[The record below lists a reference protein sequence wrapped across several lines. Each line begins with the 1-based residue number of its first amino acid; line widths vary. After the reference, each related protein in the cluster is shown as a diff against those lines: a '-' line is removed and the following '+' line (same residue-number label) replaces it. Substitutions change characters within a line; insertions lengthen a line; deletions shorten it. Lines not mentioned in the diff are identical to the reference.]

1 MVSSSPSW
9 VSCPSRRIPVSKE
22 PFLIPTV
29 KIVLDDPDFLGQLC
43 GAGSS
48 NLDALEAVVGAPVF
62 ALGNEVHLRSEDR
75 AAFDRFDLLIR
86 TLRQHHAQGQA
97 VTPDLITSLEE
108 ALVTGD
114 ETKLQQFQDTAIVIP
129 QGFGKVF
136 PRGWHQ
142 VEYVDA
148 MRRCDVTFGI
158 GPAGTGKTYLAIA
171 QALSE
176 VLSKKRRKIILTR
189 PVVEAGENLGFLPGD
204 LAQKISPYL
213 RPLYDAMEDLIPAE
227 ILNRL
232 EENRVIE
239 IAPLAY
245 MRGRSLKNCF
255 VVLDEAQN
263 TTKTQMKMFLTRLGE
278 GAKAVITGD
287 QTQVDLPRT
296 QESGLHH
303 ARKILEG
310 IPEVHFSVFEKKDV
324 VRSDLV
330 RKIIEAYE
338 KHEG

>member
-1 MVSSSPSW
+1 M
-9 VSCPSRRIPVSKE
+9 
-22 PFLIPTV
+22 
-29 KIVLDDPDFLGQLC
+29 KIVIDEDAFLSQIC
-43 GAGSS
+43 GVGHA
-48 NLDALEAVVGAPVF
+48 NLNALEAAIGSPVYS
-62 ALGNEVHLRSEDR
+62 LGNELHLRSDDPGT
-75 AAFDRFDLLIR
+75 FDRFELLIR
-86 TLRQHHAQGQA
+86 TLHQHHKLGQ
-97 VTPDLITSLEE
+97 TLNPDLIASLEE
-108 ALVTGD
+108 ALAGGD
-114 ETKLQQFQDTAIVIP
+114 ETKLQQFQETSIAIP
-129 QGFGKVF
+129 QGFSKVF

-142 VEYVDA
+142 VDYVDA

-171 QALSE
+171 QALFE
-176 VLSKKRRKIILTR
+176 VLTKKRRKIILTR

-213 RPLYDAMEDLIPAE
+213 RPLYDAMEDLVPPE
-227 ILNRL
+227 ILNRM

-278 GAKAVITGD
+278 GARAVITGD
-287 QTQVDLPRT
+287 LTQVDLPRT
-296 QESGLHH
+296 QESGLLH

-324 VRSDLV
+324 VRSTLV
-330 RKIIEAYE
+330 RRIIEAYE
-338 KHEG
+338 IHEG

>member
-1 MVSSSPSW
+1 MPPRKLKTEESS
-9 VSCPSRRIPVSKE
+9 
-22 PFLIPTV
+22 LTPTV
-29 KIVLDDPDFLGQLC
+29 KIVIDEDDFLGQIC
-43 GAGSS
+43 GVGHA
-48 NLDALEAVVGAPVF
+48 NLDALEAVLGVPVYS
-62 ALGNEVHLRSEDR
+62 LGNELHLRSEDP
-75 AAFDRFDLLIR
+75 AVLERFGLLLR
-86 TLRQHHAQGQA
+86 TLGQHHKLGQ
-97 VTPDLITSLEE
+97 VINPDLITSLDD
-108 ALVTGD
+108 ALINGD
-114 ETKLQQFQDTAIVIP
+114 EAKLQQFQDSAIVIP
-129 QGFGKVF
+129 QGFTKVF

-142 VEYVDA
+142 VDYVAA

-204 LAQKISPYL
+204 LSQKISPYL

-278 GAKAVITGD
+278 GAKAVVTGD
-287 QTQVDLPRT
+287 LTQVDLPRT
-296 QESGLHH
+296 QESGLLH

-310 IPEVHFSVFEKKDV
+310 IPEVHFSMFEKKDV
-324 VRSDLV
+324 VRSSLV

-338 KHEG
+338 NHEGS

>member
-1 MVSSSPSW
+1 
-9 VSCPSRRIPVSKE
+9 
-22 PFLIPTV
+22 V
-29 KIVLDDPDFLGQLC
+29 KIVIDEDAFLSQIC
-43 GAGSS
+43 GVGHA
-48 NLDALEAVVGAPVF
+48 NLNALEAAIGSPVYS
-62 ALGNEVHLRSEDR
+62 LGNELHLRSDDPGT
-75 AAFDRFDLLIR
+75 FDRFELLIR
-86 TLRQHHAQGQA
+86 TLHQHHKLGQ
-97 VTPDLITSLEE
+97 TLNPDLIASLEE
-108 ALVTGD
+108 ALAGGD
-114 ETKLQQFQDTAIVIP
+114 ETKLQQFQETSIAIP
-129 QGFGKVF
+129 QGFSKVF

-142 VEYVDA
+142 VDYVDA

-171 QALSE
+171 QALFE
-176 VLSKKRRKIILTR
+176 VLTKKRRKIILTR

-213 RPLYDAMEDLIPAE
+213 RPLYDAMEDLVPSE
-227 ILNRL
+227 ILNRM

-278 GAKAVITGD
+278 GARAVITGD
-287 QTQVDLPRT
+287 LTQVDLPRT
-296 QESGLHH
+296 QESGLLH

-324 VRSDLV
+324 VRSTLV
-330 RKIIEAYE
+330 RRIIEAYE
-338 KHEG
+338 IHEG

>member
-1 MVSSSPSW
+1 M
-9 VSCPSRRIPVSKE
+9 IE
-22 PFLIPTV
+22 E
-29 KIVLDDPDFLGQLC
+29 DDFLSQIC
-43 GAGSS
+43 GAGHA
-48 NLDALEAVVGAPVF
+48 NLDALEAVLGVPVYS
-62 ALGNEVHLRSEDR
+62 LGNELHLRSEDP
-75 AAFDRFDLLIR
+75 ADFDRFDLLVR
-86 TLRQHHAQGQA
+86 TLRQHHKLGQSLN
-97 VTPDLITSLEE
+97 PDLIASLEE
-108 ALVTGD
+108 ALVSGD
-114 ETKLQQFQDTAIVIP
+114 QGRLQQFQDTAIAIP

-142 VEYVDA
+142 VEYVEA

-171 QALSE
+171 QALCE
-176 VLSKKRRKIILTR
+176 VLSKKRRKLVLTR

-213 RPLYDAMEDLIPAE
+213 RPLYDAMEDLVPAE

-278 GAKAVITGD
+278 GAKAVVTGD
-287 QTQVDLPRT
+287 LTQVDLPRT
-296 QESGLHH
+296 QESGLLH

-324 VRSDLV
+324 VRSSLV

-338 KHEG
+338 THEGS

>member
-1 MVSSSPSW
+1 
-9 VSCPSRRIPVSKE
+9 
-22 PFLIPTV
+22 V
-29 KIVLDDPDFLGQLC
+29 KVVIEEDDFLAQLC
-43 GAGSS
+43 GAGQA
-48 NLDALEAVVGAPVF
+48 NLDALESALGLPVYS
-62 ALGNEVHLRSEDR
+62 LGNELHLGSEDP
-75 AAFDRFDLLIR
+75 AAYEEFDRLIR
-86 TLRQHHAQGQA
+86 LLKDRHKLGQT
-97 VTPDLITSLEE
+97 VNPDLITSLAE
-108 ALVTGD
+108 ALAGGD
-114 ETKLQQFQDTAIVIP
+114 ESKLQQFQETSIVIP
-129 QGFGKVF
+129 QGYSKVF

-171 QALSE
+171 QALAE
-176 VLSKKRRKIILTR
+176 VLSKRRRKIVLTR

-204 LAQKISPYL
+204 LTQKISPYL
-213 RPLYDAMEDLIPAE
+213 RPLYDAMEDLVPPE
-227 ILNRL
+227 ILNRM

-245 MRGRSLKNCF
+245 MRGRSLKNSF

-278 GAKAVITGD
+278 GTKAVITGD
-287 QTQVDLPRT
+287 LTQVDLPRS
-296 QESGLHH
+296 QESGLLH
-303 ARKILEG
+303 ARTILEG

-324 VRSDLV
+324 VRSNLV
-330 RKIIEAYE
+330 RRIIEAYE